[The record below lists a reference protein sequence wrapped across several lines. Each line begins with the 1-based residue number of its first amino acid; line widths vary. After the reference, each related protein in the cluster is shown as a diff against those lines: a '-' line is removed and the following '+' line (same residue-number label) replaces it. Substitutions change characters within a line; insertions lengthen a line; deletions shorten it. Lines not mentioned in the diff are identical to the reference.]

1 MDAHYTIIRSGHA
14 ARGDDTSGMA
24 TTGEART
31 AAAKRLRSGP
41 DPATAALDA
50 DVLLAHVLSVG
61 KEAVFAHPERR
72 LSAAEDERFGELI
85 ERRTHGEP
93 VAYLRG
99 FKEFYG
105 LRFAVDPRV
114 LIPRPETEVLVDAAR
129 GRIAGRALAVVDVG
143 TGSAAIAVAIAAHE
157 HGVRIIATDSSR
169 DALVVAEANALA
181 NGVADRVAFRHGDLL
196 APISQP
202 VDLVCANLPYLTDDS
217 VAHWVGERASLAFE
231 PREAVLSGRDGLSLI
246 RRLVADLP
254 RVLVIGGAVFIECDP
269 PQVAA
274 ILDLLAS
281 AGLNGDVRRDLTG
294 SERVVI
300 GER

>member
-1 MDAHYTIIRSGHA
+1 MPTW
-14 ARGDDTSGMA
+14 
-24 TTGEART
+24 GEARV
-31 AAAKRLRSGP
+31 AAIERLRLGADP
-41 DPATAALDA
+41 DTAVLDS
-50 DVLLAHVLSVG
+50 DVLLAHVLGVT
-61 KEAVFAHPERR
+61 KELVLAHPERLIGEVP
-72 LSAAEDERFGELI
+72 LSRVRTAI
-85 ERRTHGEP
+85 ERRARGEP

-143 TGSAAIAVAIAAHE
+143 TGSAAIAVAIATH
-157 HGVRIIATDSSR
+157 SSR

-231 PREAVLSGRDGLSLI
+231 PREAVLAGRDGLSLI

-294 SERVVI
+294 SER
-300 GER
+300 